1 MDEYIVEV
9 VIDNH
14 RETIKTYATS
24 IYSAIDSLI
33 TMPMIDVVL
42 HVTCT
47 ANGRTWDVEGMNMK
61 AMREMRAEIDEEAL
75 LESFKDFNSNTIH

>member
-33 TMPMIDVVL
+33 TMSMIDVVL

-47 ANGRTWDVEGMNMK
+47 TNGKTWDVEGMDMK

-75 LESFKDFNSNTIH
+75 LESFKDFDSNTIH